1 MKAKTSSPPVP
12 APQISTSPCNSKND
26 PRTPRQRMK
35 LKRSR
40 EAEGRIVIGQLG
52 IRPETVSVLYETGRL
67 PNRFPTRQE
76 LYDAVQQ
83 HLDSLIL
90 GSIDK

>member
-1 MKAKTSSPPVP
+1 
-12 APQISTSPCNSKND
+12 
-26 PRTPRQRMK
+26 MK

>member
-1 MKAKTSSPPVP
+1 
-12 APQISTSPCNSKND
+12 
-26 PRTPRQRMK
+26 MK

-67 PNRFPTRQE
+67 PNRFPTGKSCMTQFN
-76 LYDAVQQ
+76 
-83 HLDSLIL
+83 ST
-90 GSIDK
+90 SIP